1 MTLPLAIDLLLMAM
15 LVWLAWASLSC
26 ASLFRGVVLFMVFG
40 LLMALAWARLHAPDI
55 ALAEAAIGSGLTGLL
70 LLRAVHGIAG
80 ADPDRPGALPV
91 RFAQGVA
98 VLLVIAGLASL
109 VSMLAVEAPGLAPW
123 VTKLLPESGVE
134 HPVTAVLLNF
144 RAYDTLLE
152 VAVLMVALL
161 GAAAA
166 GSAPHAPGGATAR
179 APVFQAL
186 MRYLVPLIVLVA
198 GYLLWRGADA
208 PGGAFQ
214 AGALLAGAGVL
225 LSLGDRWRPTAHA
238 ATRAVSA
245 AGFALFL
252 ALALGMMLA
261 GGHFLEYPRD
271 AAGALIILIELALTV
286 SIGLILL
293 LLVVGA
299 SPRGNGSRDA

>member
-1 MTLPLAIDLLLMAM
+1 MILSLAIDLLLMAM
-15 LVWLAWASLSC
+15 LVWLAWASLRC

-80 ADPDRPGALPV
+80 ADPDHPGPLPV
-91 RFAQGVA
+91 RLAQGVA
-98 VLLVIAGLASL
+98 MISVIAGLTWL
-109 VSMLAVEAPGLAPW
+109 VAMLAVEAPGLAPW
-123 VTKLLPESGVE
+123 VTKRLPESGVE

-144 RAYDTLLE
+144 RGYDTLLE
-152 VAVLMVALL
+152 VAVLMLALL

-166 GSAPHAPGGATAR
+166 GSVPQAPGGATAR

-186 MRYLVPLIVLVA
+186 TRNLVPLIVLVA

-225 LSLGDRWRPTAHA
+225 LNLGGRWRPPAHA
-238 ATRAVSA
+238 WVRALSA

-252 ALALGMMLA
+252 ALGLGTMLA

-271 AAGALIILIELALTV
+271 AAGALILLIELVLTA

-293 LLVVGA
+293 LLVVG
-299 SPRGNGSRDA
+299 SSSDDAGTPGA